1 MEFLFMILAPF
12 PIVALF
18 AVTAWTVD
26 KLFPGFIVW
35 LVRRMEG
42 EKALNNGLF

>member
-1 MEFLFMILAPF
+1 MEFLATLLYPLA
-12 PIVALF
+12 IVALP
-18 AVTAWTVD
+18 AVIAWTVN

-42 EKALNNGLF
+42 